1 MSENG
6 VFGRSE
12 GGIQRNK
19 GGAEVRKGRDAEIG

>member
-1 MSENG
+1 MRG
-6 VFGRSE
+6 GGGRWE

>member
-1 MSENG
+1 MRG
-6 VFGRSE
+6 GGCWE

>member
-1 MSENG
+1 MRG
-6 VFGRSE
+6 GGMLG

>member
-1 MSENG
+1 MRG
-6 VFGRSE
+6 GDAGR

>member
-1 MSENG
+1 MRGG
-6 VFGRSE
+6 VMLG